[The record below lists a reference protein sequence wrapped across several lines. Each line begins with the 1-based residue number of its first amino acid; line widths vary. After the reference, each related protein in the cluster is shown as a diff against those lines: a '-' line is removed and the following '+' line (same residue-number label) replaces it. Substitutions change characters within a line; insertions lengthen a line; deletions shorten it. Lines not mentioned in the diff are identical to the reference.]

1 MADDILD
8 LMTPGMRRERV
19 LQRLPGGAGRIR
31 TFGVARSH
39 AEGKR
44 AQMLVNFR
52 VELRWN
58 PQENEFAMSS
68 VRFQSST
75 LNSGVARTRLGCETT
90 LRRTQVVWGR
100 RSRDQFN
107 QFSLLTTEV
116 PGLPRGAGW
125 CLESY
130 GGKEAY
136 YPMLKAVSG
145 HLT

>member
-1 MADDILD
+1 
-8 LMTPGMRRERV
+8 
-19 LQRLPGGAGRIR
+19 
-31 TFGVARSH
+31 
-39 AEGKR
+39 
-44 AQMLVNFR
+44 MLVNFR

-58 PQENEFAMSS
+58 SRENEFAMSS
-68 VRFQSST
+68 VRFQSLT

-100 RSRDQFN
+100 RSKDQFN
-107 QFSLLTTEV
+107 QFSLLTTEMR
-116 PGLPRGAGW
+116 GLPRGAGW

-145 HLT
+145 HPNLRRRKGVRLRGVKILESDLRIDDPLSAS